1 MTKISRKTI
10 LITGGAGGIGKL
22 MASRFLAK
30 KAAHVVLWDIN
41 EDALNKT
48 VADFKKEGYH
58 QVSAYKVDVAN
69 TKEIEKTATET
80 MLEHGAVDILINNA
94 GIVPGKKL
102 FSEHSVADIDR
113 TLDINTSAV
122 MHVTRV
128 FMPDMLRRKAGH
140 IVNISSAS
148 AYIGNPNMSVYAASK
163 WAVLGW
169 SESLRLEME
178 TEETGIQITTICPSY
193 IDTGMFN
200 GVSAPL
206 LFPLL
211 KPNDIVDKIINAIEK
226 NQDMVMAPDMVN
238 AVPFLKGVLGRKLF
252 DKVAGL
258 IGVYNSMSTFEGRPE
273 VKKKEKVVSEK

>member
-30 KAAHVVLWDIN
+30 RAAHVVLWDIN
-41 EDALNKT
+41 EEALKKT
-48 VADFKKEGYH
+48 VDEFKREGYH

-80 MLEHGAVDILINNA
+80 MLEHGAVDILVNNA

-102 FSEHSVADIDR
+102 FSEHSAIDIDR
-113 TLDINTSAV
+113 TIDINTSAV

-178 TEETGIQITTICPSY
+178 KEQTGIQITTICPSY

-200 GVSAPL
+200 GVSTPL
-206 LFPLL
+206 LLPLL
-211 KPNDIVDKIINAIEK
+211 KPNDIVNKIINAIEK
-226 NQDMVMAPDMVN
+226 NQDMVMAPDLVN
-238 AVPFLKGVLGRKLF
+238 VLPFFKGVLGRKLF
-252 DKVAGL
+252 DKVAEF
-258 IGVYNSMSTFEGRPE
+258 IGVYSSMSTFEGRSE
-273 VKKKEKVVSEK
+273 VKKKEKVVS

>member
-41 EDALNKT
+41 EEALNKT
-48 VADFKKEGYH
+48 VAEFKRDGYH

-69 TKEIEKTATET
+69 TKEVEKTATET
-80 MLEHGAVDILINNA
+80 MLEHGAIDILINNA

-102 FSEHSVADIDR
+102 FSEHSAIDIDR
-113 TLDINTSAV
+113 TININTSAV

-128 FMPDMLRRKAGH
+128 FMPDMLRRKSGH
-140 IVNISSAS
+140 IVNIASAS
-148 AYIGNPNMSVYAASK
+148 SYIGNPNMSVYAASK
-163 WAVLGW
+163 WALLGW

-178 TEETGIQITTICPSY
+178 KEQTGIQVTAICPSY

-200 GVSAPL
+200 GVSTPL
-206 LFPLL
+206 LLPLL
-211 KPNDIVDKIINAIEK
+211 KPNDIVNKIINAIEK
-226 NQDMVMAPDMVN
+226 NQDMVMAPDLVN
-238 AVPFLKGVLGRKLF
+238 ALPFFKGVLGRKLF
-252 DKVAGL
+252 DKFAEL
-258 IGVYNSMSTFEGRPE
+258 IGVYSSMSTFEGRSE

>member
-22 MASRFLAK
+22 MASIFLAK
-30 KAAHVVLWDIN
+30 RAAHVVLWDIN
-41 EDALNKT
+41 EEALKKT
-48 VADFKKEGYH
+48 VDEFKREGYH

-80 MLEHGAVDILINNA
+80 MLEHGAVDILVNNA

-102 FSEHSVADIDR
+102 FSEHSAIDIDR
-113 TLDINTSAV
+113 TIDINTSAV

-178 TEETGIQITTICPSY
+178 KEQTGIQITTICPSY

-200 GVSAPL
+200 GVSTPL
-206 LFPLL
+206 LLPLL
-211 KPNDIVDKIINAIEK
+211 KPNDIVNKIINAIEK
-226 NQDMVMAPDMVN
+226 NQDMVMAPDLVN
-238 AVPFLKGVLGRKLF
+238 VLPFFKGVLGRKLF
-252 DKVAGL
+252 DKVAEF
-258 IGVYNSMSTFEGRPE
+258 IGVYSSMSTFEGRSE
-273 VKKKEKVVSEK
+273 VKKKEKVVS

>member
-30 KAAHVVLWDIN
+30 RAAHVILWDIN
-41 EDALNKT
+41 QEALNKT
-48 VADFKKEGYH
+48 VAEFKREGYH

-80 MLEHGAVDILINNA
+80 MLEHGAVDILVNNA

-102 FSEHSVADIDR
+102 FSEHSVTDIDR
-113 TLDINTSAV
+113 TLDINTAAV

-140 IVNISSAS
+140 IVNIASAS
-148 AYIGNPNMSVYAASK
+148 SFIGNPNMSVYAASK

-178 TEETGIQITTICPSY
+178 TEQTGIQVTAICPSY

-200 GVSAPL
+200 GVSTPML
-206 LFPLL
+206 LPLL
-211 KPNDIVDKIINAIEK
+211 KPNDIVNKIINAIEK
-226 NQDMVMAPDMVN
+226 NQEMVMAPDLVN
-238 AVPFLKGVLGRKLF
+238 ALPFLKGVLGRKLF
-252 DKVAGL
+252 DKVAGF
-258 IGVYNSMSTFEGRPE
+258 IGVYSSMSTFEGRSE
-273 VKKKEKVVSEK
+273 VKRKEKVVS

>member
-41 EDALNKT
+41 EEALNKT
-48 VADFKKEGYH
+48 VAEFKRDGYH

-69 TKEIEKTATET
+69 TKEVEKTATET

-102 FSEHSVADIDR
+102 FSEHSAIDIDR
-113 TLDINTSAV
+113 TININTSAV

-140 IVNISSAS
+140 IVNIASAS
-148 AYIGNPNMSVYAASK
+148 SYIGNPNMSVYAASK
-163 WAVLGW
+163 WALLGW

-178 TEETGIQITTICPSY
+178 TEKTGIQITAICPSY

-200 GVSAPL
+200 GVSTPL
-206 LFPLL
+206 LLPLL
-211 KPNDIVDKIINAIEK
+211 KPNDIVNKIINAIEK
-226 NQDMVMAPDMVN
+226 NQDMVMAPDLVN
-238 AVPFLKGVLGRKLF
+238 ALPFFKGVLGRKLF
-252 DKVAGL
+252 DKFAGL
-258 IGVYNSMSTFEGRPE
+258 IGVYSSMSTFEGRSE

>member
-30 KAAHVVLWDIN
+30 RAAHVILWDIN
-41 EDALNKT
+41 QEALNKT
-48 VADFKKEGYH
+48 VAEFKREGYH

-80 MLEHGAVDILINNA
+80 MLEHGAVDILVNNA

-102 FSEHSVADIDR
+102 FSEHSVTDIDR
-113 TLDINTSAV
+113 TLDINTAAV

-128 FMPDMLRRKAGH
+128 FMPDMLRRKSGH
-140 IVNISSAS
+140 IVNIASAS
-148 AYIGNPNMSVYAASK
+148 SFIGNPNMSVYAASK

-178 TEETGIQITTICPSY
+178 TEQTGIQVTAICPSY

-200 GVSAPL
+200 GVSTPML
-206 LFPLL
+206 LPLL
-211 KPNDIVDKIINAIEK
+211 KPNDIVNKIINAIEK
-226 NQDMVMAPDMVN
+226 NQEMVMAPDLVN
-238 AVPFLKGVLGRKLF
+238 ALPFLKGVLGRKLF
-252 DKVAGL
+252 DKVAGF
-258 IGVYNSMSTFEGRPE
+258 IGVYSSMSTFEGRSE
-273 VKKKEKVVSEK
+273 VKRKEKVVS